1 MELTKTAVLP
11 EGEDARSGRTKL
23 PKNKFF
29 TKQNVVCWVIVSV
42 PLIAFLVFNGFT
54 IIFSIM
60 AMFGDMEYN
69 QLDTLKWNDFANFIR
84 IGEDLGTIWQSIK
97 VTLVMV
103 LAQFT
108 SLTIAIIMA
117 AFLSQNVKGTRLFQ
131 TLYFIPYVCSSVAV
145 SIMWTV
151 IFGWNGALNSLLGTT
166 IDWLNNMENPSTLT
180 WAIFISVIWQ
190 APGYGIVMYC
200 SAFKSINPALYE
212 AAELDGANAF
222 QKFWYIT
229 LPGISPV
236 IFFQLIMGVINNF
249 QYFTQAYLM
258 IGSSTGG
265 GLNVVSGG
273 AENSLLFYAL
283 YLYQNAF
290 NLFKMGK
297 ASAMAWILF
306 LIVALVTFVI
316 FKTQDRWVSYGDD

>member
-1 MELTKTAVLP
+1 
-11 EGEDARSGRTKL
+11 
-23 PKNKFF
+23 
-29 TKQNVVCWVIVSV
+29 
-42 PLIAFLVFNGFT
+42 
-54 IIFSIM
+54 M
-60 AMFGDMEYN
+60 AMFGEMEYN
-69 QLDTLKWNDFANFIR
+69 QLDTLKWNNFANFIR
-84 IGEDLGTIWQSIK
+84 IGEDIGTIWQSIK

-117 AFLSQNVKGTRLFQ
+117 AFLSQSVKGTRLFQ

-212 AAELDGANAF
+212 AADLDGANAF

-229 LPGISPV
+229 IPGIST
-236 IFFQLIMGVINNF
+236 ITFFLVLAGITAGLTTFDAARIMAPMSWDGYAGPENAGLALMYYIYIEGVQFGNMGYASI
-249 QYFTQAYLM
+249 L
-258 IGSSTGG
+258 SW
-265 GLNVVSGG
+265 
-273 AENSLLFYAL
+273 LLFIVMMIPSV
-283 YLYQNAF
+283 YLIR
-290 NLFKMGK
+290 KR
-297 ASAMAWILF
+297 ILS
-306 LIVALVTFVI
+306 LEDL
-316 FKTQDRWVSYGDD
+316 

>member
-29 TKQNVVCWVIVSV
+29 TKQNIVCWVIVSI

-54 IIFSIM
+54 IVFSIM
-60 AMFGDMEYN
+60 AMFGEMEYN
-69 QLDTLKWNDFANFIR
+69 QLDTLKWNNFANFIR
-84 IGEDLGTIWQSIK
+84 IGEDIGTIWQSIK

-117 AFLSQNVKGTRLFQ
+117 AFLSQSVKGTRFFQ

-151 IFGWNGALNSLLGTT
+151 IFGWNGALNSLLGTN

-212 AAELDGANAF
+212 AAELDGANTI
-222 QKFWYIT
+222 QKFWYVT
-229 LPGISPV
+229 LPGIST
-236 IFFQLIMGVINNF
+236 ITFFLVLAGITAGLTTFDAARIMAPMSWDGYAGPENAGLALMYYIYIEGVQFGNMGYASI
-249 QYFTQAYLM
+249 L
-258 IGSSTGG
+258 SW
-265 GLNVVSGG
+265 
-273 AENSLLFYAL
+273 LLFIVMMIPSV
-283 YLYQNAF
+283 YLIR
-290 NLFKMGK
+290 KR
-297 ASAMAWILF
+297 ILS
-306 LIVALVTFVI
+306 LEDL
-316 FKTQDRWVSYGDD
+316 

>member
-1 MELTKTAVLP
+1 
-11 EGEDARSGRTKL
+11 
-23 PKNKFF
+23 
-29 TKQNVVCWVIVSV
+29 
-42 PLIAFLVFNGFT
+42 
-54 IIFSIM
+54 M
-60 AMFGDMEYN
+60 AMFGEMEYN

-84 IGEDLGTIWQSIK
+84 IGEDIGTIWQSIK

-108 SLTIAIIMA
+108 SLTIAITMA
-117 AFLSQNVKGTRLFQ
+117 AFLSQSVKGTRLFQ

-151 IFGWNGALNSLLGTT
+151 IFGWNGALNSLLGTN

-222 QKFWYIT
+222 KKFWYIT
-229 LPGISPV
+229 IPGIST
-236 IFFQLIMGVINNF
+236 ITFFLVLAGITAGLTTFDAARIMAPMSWDGYAGPENAGLALMYYIYIEGVQFGNMGYASI
-249 QYFTQAYLM
+249 L
-258 IGSSTGG
+258 SW
-265 GLNVVSGG
+265 
-273 AENSLLFYAL
+273 LLFIVMMIPSV
-283 YLYQNAF
+283 YLIR
-290 NLFKMGK
+290 KR
-297 ASAMAWILF
+297 ILS
-306 LIVALVTFVI
+306 LEDL
-316 FKTQDRWVSYGDD
+316 

>member
-1 MELTKTAVLP
+1 MELTKTAALP
-11 EGEDARSGRTKL
+11 EEEDARSGRTRL
-23 PKNKFF
+23 PKNQFF
-29 TKQNVVCWVIVSV
+29 IKQNVICWIIVSI
-42 PLIAFLVFNGFT
+42 PLLAFLVFNGFT
-54 IIFSIM
+54 IVFSIM
-60 AMFGDMEYN
+60 AMFGEMEYN
-69 QLDTLKWNDFANFIR
+69 QLDTLKWNNFANFIR
-84 IGEDLGTIWQSIK
+84 IGEDIGTIWQSIK

-117 AFLSQNVKGTRLFQ
+117 AFLSQSVKGTRLFQ

-222 QKFWYIT
+222 KKFWYIT
-229 LPGISPV
+229 IPGIST
-236 IFFQLIMGVINNF
+236 FDAARIMAPMSWDGYAGPENAGLALMYYIYIEGVQFGNMGYASI
-249 QYFTQAYLM
+249 L
-258 IGSSTGG
+258 SW
-265 GLNVVSGG
+265 
-273 AENSLLFYAL
+273 LLFIVMMIPSV
-283 YLYQNAF
+283 YLIR
-290 NLFKMGK
+290 KR
-297 ASAMAWILF
+297 ILS
-306 LIVALVTFVI
+306 LEDL
-316 FKTQDRWVSYGDD
+316 

>member
-1 MELTKTAVLP
+1 MQLTKTAAPLEEERVQP
-11 EGEDARSGRTKL
+11 GRAGL
-23 PKNKFF
+23 PKSKFF
-29 TKQNVVCWVIVSV
+29 TKQNVVCWVIVSI
-42 PLIAFLVFNGFT
+42 PLLAFLVFNGFT
-54 IIFSIM
+54 IIFSVM
-60 AMFGDMEYN
+60 AMFGEMEYN
-69 QLDTLKWNDFANFIR
+69 QLDTLQWNGFANFIR
-84 IGEDLGTIWQSIK
+84 IGEDIGTIGQSVK

-151 IFGWNGALNSLLGTT
+151 IFGWNGALNSLLGTS

-212 AAELDGANAF
+212 AAELDGAN
-222 QKFWYIT
+222 T
-229 LPGISPV
+229 LPKVLVHYHPRDLYHHLLFDPCGHH
-236 IFFQLIMGVINNF
+236 
-249 QYFTQAYLM
+249 
-258 IGSSTGG
+258 
-265 GLNVVSGG
+265 GG
-273 AENSLLFYAL
+273 AYHL
-283 YLYQNAF
+283 
-290 NLFKMGK
+290 
-297 ASAMAWILF
+297 
-306 LIVALVTFVI
+306 
-316 FKTQDRWVSYGDD
+316 

>member
-1 MELTKTAVLP
+1 MELTKAAALP
-11 EGEDARSGRTKL
+11 EEEDARSGRTRL

-29 TKQNVVCWVIVSV
+29 TKQNVICWIIVSI
-42 PLIAFLVFNGFT
+42 PLLAFLVFNGFT
-54 IIFSIM
+54 IAFSIM
-60 AMFGDMEYN
+60 AMFGEMEYN

-84 IGEDLGTIWQSIK
+84 IGENIGTIWQSIK

-117 AFLSQNVKGTRLFQ
+117 AFLSQSVKGTRLFQ

-151 IFGWNGALNSLLGTT
+151 IFGWNGALNSLLCTT

-200 SAFKSINPALYE
+200 
-212 AAELDGANAF
+212 
-222 QKFWYIT
+222 
-229 LPGISPV
+229 
-236 IFFQLIMGVINNF
+236 
-249 QYFTQAYLM
+249 
-258 IGSSTGG
+258 
-265 GLNVVSGG
+265 
-273 AENSLLFYAL
+273 
-283 YLYQNAF
+283 
-290 NLFKMGK
+290 
-297 ASAMAWILF
+297 
-306 LIVALVTFVI
+306 
-316 FKTQDRWVSYGDD
+316 